1 MKGFRS
7 TLLIGWLSLLTGC
20 SFYSTD
26 GPPAH
31 PRDVSALPDAVP
43 RFEAR
48 SRSAN
53 PDSYE
58 VLGRRYRVL
67 KSTAGYVE
75 RGIASWYGRKFHG
88 RKTASG
94 EPYDMYQMTAAHRTL
109 PIPSYVRVT
118 NLRSGKSVI
127 VRINDR
133 GPFHPNRI
141 IDLSYAAAVKLG
153 LDRSGTAPVEIRA
166 LEPPAASNR
175 GIYLQ
180 LGAFSS
186 RANAERLLARLND
199 RHFSKVRID
208 NRHQRGR
215 TLYRVR
221 LGPLTSQ
228 TQVDDL
234 TQQLKAL
241 GITPAIVND

>member
-1 MKGFRS
+1 MKDFRIIL
-7 TLLIGWLSLLTGC
+7 TALLSLLAGC
-20 SFYSTD
+20 SFHATD

-31 PRDVSALPDAVP
+31 PRDVSTIPDAVP

-67 KSTAGYVE
+67 KSAAGYVE

-88 RKTASG
+88 RPTASG
-94 EPYDMYQMTAAHRTL
+94 EPYDMYRMTAAHRTL

-118 NLRSGKSVI
+118 NLRNGKSVV

-133 GPFHPNRI
+133 GPFHPDRI

-153 LDRSGTAPVEIRA
+153 LDRSGTAPVEVRSV
-166 LEPPAASNR
+166 EPTSSHQ
-175 GIYLQ
+175 GVYLQ

-186 RANAERLLARLND
+186 RLNAERLLARLHDN
-199 RHFSKVRID
+199 HLPQAQID
-208 NRHQRGR
+208 HHLHQGR

-228 TQVDDL
+228 TQVDHL
-234 TQQLKAL
+234 THRLKTL

>member
-1 MKGFRS
+1 MRRFPILS
-7 TLLIGWLSLLTGC
+7 AGWLSLLAGC
-20 SFYSTD
+20 SSYTTD
-26 GPPAH
+26 GPPLH

-53 PDSYE
+53 PESYE
-58 VLGRRYRVL
+58 VRGRRYRVL
-67 KSTAGYVE
+67 KSAAGYVE

-88 RKTASG
+88 RRTASG
-94 EPYDMYQMTAAHRTL
+94 EPYDMYRMTAAHRTL

-118 NLRSGKSVI
+118 NLRNGKSVV

-133 GPFHPNRI
+133 GPFHPGRI

-153 LDRSGTAPVEIRA
+153 LDLSGTAPVEIRA
-166 LEPPAASNR
+166 LEPPTTSDH
-175 GIYLQ
+175 GVYLQ
-180 LGAFSS
+180 LGAFSN
-186 RANAERLLARLND
+186 RTNAERLRARLD
-199 RHFSKVRID
+199 RHRLAKARID
-208 NRHQRGR
+208 HYRHRGR

-228 TQVDDL
+228 DQVDDL
-234 TQQLKAL
+234 TRRLKAL